1 MFYLIWQKPLTQS
14 LISCKFMVMLLPGV
28 VWMQQQDDDSPVHS
42 HHYTS
47 EPTQSSCLSET
58 GLSDLQIINQL

>member
-1 MFYLIWQKPLTQS
+1 
-14 LISCKFMVMLLPGV
+14 MVMLLPGV

-58 GLSDLQIINQL
+58 GLSDLQIINQW